1 MKDALTARADF
12 ASGLA
17 RRAGQMAHEYFR
29 NRASLEIETKNGE
42 LDLVSIADRA
52 VEEMIRAEIAAS
64 FPGDAILG
72 EEGGAT
78 AGASGLTWVI
88 DPIDGTVPFLMGLPH
103 WCVVLAVTEG
113 EATHLAVTDV
123 PVTGEHFTARAGHGA
138 WLDGIRQSLDATKR
152 IDQGLVAVGASDRCD
167 PAAMAG
173 ILERLM
179 ARGGMYYRNGSGA
192 NMLACVAAGRLAGY
206 VEPAMNPWDSLAG
219 LLMIREAGGVTY
231 PYPADARLGLTM
243 GAAPGVWDELQEI
256 VAAAL
261 PGGLP
266 DAQYLIKI
274 PAAV

>member
-1 MKDALTARADF
+1 MTDRISVRAEF

-17 RRAGQMAHEYFR
+17 RRAGQLARDFFR

-52 VEEMIRAEIAAS
+52 VEEMIRAKIAET
-64 FPGDAILG
+64 FPDDAILG

-103 WCVVLAVTEG
+103 WCVVLALTEG
-113 EATHLAVTDV
+113 SETHLGVTDV

-138 WLDGIRQSLDATKR
+138 RLNGVPLSLDPSKR
-152 IDQGLVAVGASDRCD
+152 IQQGLVAVGASERCD
-167 PAAMAG
+167 PVPMAG
-173 ILERLM
+173 ILRRLM
-179 ARGGMYYRNGSGA
+179 EGGGMYYRNGSGA

-206 VEPAMNPWDSLAG
+206 VEPSMNPWDSLAG

-243 GAAPGVWDELQEI
+243 GAAPGVWDDLRAI
-256 VAAAL
+256 VEAEFL
-261 PGGLP
+261 GGLP
-266 DAQYLIKI
+266 EARR
-274 PAAV
+274 

>member
-1 MKDALTARADF
+1 MTDALSARADF

-17 RRAGQMAHEYFR
+17 RRAGQVALDYFR
-29 NRASLEIETKNGE
+29 NRASLEIETKAGA

-52 VEEMIRAEIAAS
+52 VEAMIRAEIAAA
-64 FPGDAILG
+64 FPDDAILG

-78 AGASGLTWVI
+78 AGASGLTWTI

-113 EATHLAVTDV
+113 ERTLLGVTDV

-138 WLDGIRQSLDATKR
+138 MLDGVRLSLDASR
-152 IDQGLVAVGASDRCD
+152 GIAQGLVAVGASDRCD
-167 PAAMAG
+167 PVPMAG
-173 ILERLM
+173 ILRRLM
-179 ARGGMYYRNGSGA
+179 AIGGMYYRNGSGA

-219 LLMIREAGGVTY
+219 LLMIEEAGGVIH

-243 GAAPGVWDELQEI
+243 GAAPGVWDDLLAI
-256 VAAAL
+256 VEAEF

-266 DAQYLIKI
+266 
-274 PAAV
+274 AAVR

>member
-1 MKDALTARADF
+1 MTDPIAVRAEF
-12 ASGLA
+12 ASALA
-17 RRAGQMAHEYFR
+17 RRAGQRALDFFR

-52 VEEMIRAEIAAS
+52 VEEMIRAEIADT
-64 FPGDAILG
+64 FPDDAILG

-113 EATHLAVTDV
+113 DQTHLGITDV
-123 PVTGEHFTARAGHGA
+123 PVTGEHFTARAGQGA
-138 WLDGIRQSLDATKR
+138 RLDGVPLTLDPSKR
-152 IDQGLVAVGASDRCD
+152 IQQGLVAVGASERCD
-167 PAAMAG
+167 PVPMAG
-173 ILERLM
+173 ILRRLM
-179 ARGGMYYRNGSGA
+179 EGGGMYYRNGSGA

-206 VEPAMNPWDSLAG
+206 VEPSMNPWDSLAG
-219 LLMIREAGGVTY
+219 LLMIREAGGVTH

-243 GAAPGVWDELQEI
+243 GAAPGVWDDLRAI
-256 VAAAL
+256 VEAEF

-266 DAQYLIKI
+266 E
-274 PAAV
+274 AVR